1 MDGFEFDD
9 EREEGLFSLIE
20 RYEQSQKENISTY
33 FDQDAYETI
42 IDYYLDFNRMEDAK
56 RVIDI
61 ALEQYPNSTYILL
74 KKAQLLFDMKMPAA
88 ALKLLEKAE
97 VYDSSELGIFLLR
110 AEIFA
115 FQGNYKSA
123 IALLEDKALTVSNP
137 DYIDI
142 QLLMADI
149 YEDFEQY
156 NDVFDCMMRCL
167 EKAPEDE
174 EALDRINYAVEIT
187 ERFEESIALHKRL
200 SDEYPYNELIWYN
213 LSSAYRGVGKIE
225 EAIEA
230 LEFVLAINE
239 NIDYA
244 YQDLAEMY
252 FSIEKYDKALDIL
265 KDFENHFTP
274 DEEIYFLR
282 GQCYEGKDDIK
293 MARYNYKKACHVNPS
308 YAEAFYKL
316 GEAYKHDDKWEQSY
330 KAFSKAAEL
339 ENLYEYRLAEAE
351 SAMVINKY
359 EEAIDACEHCV
370 NIAINR
376 FEAYIVLA
384 RIFMLCNDMD
394 TVQEIL
400 SNATD
405 ICKSTIELQ
414 YAECAWLLYS
424 NKPKQGLHKLELLLE
439 QHPQKYLFMYYML
452 PELEEIDEIR
462 TLIDSYTNK

>member
-1 MDGFEFDD
+1 
-9 EREEGLFSLIE
+9 
-20 RYEQSQKENISTY
+20 
-33 FDQDAYETI
+33 
-42 IDYYLDFNRMEDAK
+42 
-56 RVIDI
+56 
-61 ALEQYPNSTYILL
+61 
-74 KKAQLLFDMKMPAA
+74 MKMPAA
-88 ALKLLEKAE
+88 ALKLLDKAE
-97 VYDSSELGIFLLR
+97 IYDSSELGIFLLR

-115 FQGNYKSA
+115 SQGHYRMA
-123 IALLEDKALTVSNP
+123 IELLKEKASTVPDP

-142 QLLMADI
+142 QLMMADI

-156 NDVFDCMMRCL
+156 NEVFDCMVRCL
-167 EKAPEDE
+167 SKAPEDE
-174 EALDRINYAVEIT
+174 EALDRINYTVEIT
-187 ERFEESIALHKRL
+187 ERFVESIELHKKL
-200 SDEYPYNELIWYN
+200 SDDFPYNELIWYN
-213 LSSAYRGVGKIE
+213 LSCAYKGAGKIE

-244 YQDLAEMY
+244 YQDLAELY
-252 FSIEKYDKALDIL
+252 LSVDNYDKALDIL
-265 KDFENHFTP
+265 KDFEGFFTP

-282 GQCYEGKDDIK
+282 GQCYEGKEDMK
-293 MARYNYKKACHVNPS
+293 MARYNYKKSCHVNPS

-351 SAMVINKY
+351 SAMVINKF
-359 EEAIDACEHCV
+359 EEAIDACERCV

-400 SNATD
+400 NNAKD

-424 NKPKQGLHKLELLLE
+424 NKSKQGLQKLESLLE
-439 QHPQKYLFMYYML
+439 LQPEKHLFMYYML

-462 TLIDSYTNK
+462 YLIAAYIEK